1 MNKSIAIIAGE
12 PNSISSEL
20 IFKSWQLR
28 KQYNHKPFFIIGN
41 FQLLN
46 LQKKKLNYQIKI
58 RKIDNNFKISDLKS
72 NELPVYNIEYKQKKP
87 FEKIST
93 KSNEYI
99 LKCFNLA
106 IKLVDSKKILGFIN
120 CPISK
125 EFLFKKKYQ
134 GVTEFLSKK
143 SGKTG
148 DEVML
153 IYNNKLAVAPIT
165 THISLN
171 QVSSKIKK
179 SKIIKKVETINTFY
193 KKIFNK
199 KPNFAILGLNPHNFS
214 ISKKSEE
221 KKIIL
226 KAIRSLKKSKIKVS
240 GPVPT
245 DSSFMI
251 FKKYK
256 FDVIIGMY
264 HDQVLTPFKALYNY
278 NAINITLGLPY
289 IRISPDHGVA
299 EDIVGKKISNPE
311 SLIESIKFFNYIN

>member
-12 PNSISSEL
+12 PNSIASEI

-28 KQYNHKPFFIIGN
+28 RQYIHKPLFIIGSIH
-41 FQLLN
+41 LLN

-58 RKIDNNFKISDLKS
+58 KKIDSNFKLSDLKS
-72 NELPVYNIEYKQKKP
+72 NELPVYDIKYKQKKS
-87 FEKIST
+87 FEKISN
-93 KSNEYI
+93 KSNKYI
-99 LKCFNLA
+99 LKCFDHA
-106 IKLVDSKKILGFIN
+106 IELSESKKILGFIN

-125 EFLFKKKYQ
+125 ESLFKKKHQ
-134 GVTEFLSKK
+134 GITEFLSRK
-143 SGKTG
+143 SGRSG
-148 DEVML
+148 NEVML

-165 THISLN
+165 THIPLN
-171 QVSSKIKK
+171 QVSLKIQKP
-179 SKIIKKVETINTFY
+179 KIIKKVKIINAFY
-193 KKIFNK
+193 NKVFNK

-214 ISKKSEE
+214 PSKKPEE
-221 KKIIL
+221 KKIIC
-226 KAIRSLKKSKIKVS
+226 KAIKDLINSKIKVS
-240 GPVPT
+240 GPIPA

-264 HDQVLTPFKALYNY
+264 HDQVLTPFKAIYNY

-299 EDIVGKKISNPE
+299 EDIIGKKIANPR
-311 SLIESIKFFNYIN
+311 SLIESIKFFNHIN